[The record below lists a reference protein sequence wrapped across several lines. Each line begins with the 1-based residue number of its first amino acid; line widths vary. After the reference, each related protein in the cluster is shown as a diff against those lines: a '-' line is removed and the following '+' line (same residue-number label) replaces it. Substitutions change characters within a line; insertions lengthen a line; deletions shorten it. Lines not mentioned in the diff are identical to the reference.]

1 MTLLA
6 VENLSVTIATPR
18 GPADVL
24 RSVNIELGPGQ
35 RLGLVGESGCGKSM
49 TALAIMGL
57 LPDAAMA
64 SGRITLGEEDILGA
78 DETTLCRIRGR
89 RISMVFQE
97 PMTALNPVK
106 TIGQQVAEGIRLHFA
121 LGRGEAQEQASRVLD
136 RVGLPAARFPPD
148 LYPHQLSGGQRQRVV
163 VAIALAG
170 EPDVLIA
177 DEPTTALD
185 VTIQA
190 QILDLIGDVVGE
202 RERALI
208 MISHDLGV
216 VAETTEQVA
225 VMYAGTVVE
234 SGPTTAVFKRMAH
247 PYTRGLFAAIPHA
260 ATAPSVAIGGRRK
273 RLATIPGQVPDPRS
287 LPIGCAFADRCERA
301 ADICRQEPP
310 PITAVADGHDV
321 ACRFPHDDDRPAGEN
336 GGAS

>member
-1 MTLLA
+1 MSMLCI
-6 VENLSVTIATPR
+6 EDLSVTIATPR
-18 GPADVL
+18 GPAQVL
-24 RSVNIELGPGQ
+24 RGVSLDLAPGE

-57 LPDAAMA
+57 LPDAATA
-64 SGRITLGEEDILGA
+64 SGLITLAGDDIVGA
-78 DETTLCRIRGR
+78 DETTLCTIRGR
-89 RISMVFQE
+89 RMAMVFQE
-97 PMTALNPVK
+97 PMTALNPVRP
-106 TIGQQVAEGIRLHFA
+106 IGQQVAEGIRLHFA
-121 LGRGEAQEQASRVLD
+121 VGRAEAEARAMRVLD

-163 VAIALAG
+163 IAIALAG

-208 MISHDLGV
+208 MISHDLGI

-225 VMYAGTVVE
+225 VMYAGTIVE
-234 SGPTTAVFKRMAH
+234 SGPTEAVFRRMAH
-247 PYTRGLFAAIPHA
+247 PYTRGLFAAIPHGTVTAAAAKGA
-260 ATAPSVAIGGRRK
+260 ATGGKRP
-273 RLATIPGQVPDPRS
+273 RLATIRGQVPDPRA
-287 LPIGCAFADRCERA
+287 LPAGCAFADRCDRV
-301 ADICRQEPP
+301 ADACRQGPP
-310 PITAVADGHDV
+310 PTQSLTDGHGV
-321 ACRFPHDDDRPAGEN
+321 ACLFPHDDDRSA
-336 GGAS
+336 A